1 MPCVVKAKLQFST
14 PRSSCSTSTL
24 SHGSE
29 GYFTMGMSLS
39 LLNISTHSHGSEG
52 DKSTVPFIV

>member
-1 MPCVVKAKLQFST
+1 MQMGKYNTFSY
-14 PRSSCSTSTL
+14 
-24 SHGSE
+24 GSE